1 MTKEISALMDGELDP
16 QEAER
21 AIRACGM
28 DEDRKRTWF
37 LYHMIGEAM
46 RGQAPGSL
54 EVPAGVAEKLRGEP
68 SVLAPHRRAARPA
81 ARVAIAVAAS
91 VATIGIVGWLGSQGG
106 SPVPVAAPGPAV
118 ASSAAPAA
126 VVASSSAPAP
136 VVAASSAPV
145 PVVAAPVAA
154 VSGSIEPVSNT
165 AAIQTVPALTVQEY
179 LVAHRQVPS
188 PELYRAVTNRT
199 PVDAR

>member
-126 VVASSSAPAP
+126 VVAAEGHDVAHDG
-136 VVAASSAPV
+136 VVRAADLPD
-145 PVVAAPVAA
+145 PLRRLLPDVACPVAD
-154 VSGSIEPVSNT
+154 SG
-165 AAIQTVPALTVQEY
+165 L
-179 LVAHRQVPS
+179 
-188 PELYRAVTNRT
+188 
-199 PVDAR
+199 